1 MIICE
6 MFHRIIFLNSVL
18 LRPVNFVSG
27 FRLEFMNI
35 SFIISISSS
44 LTHFHGFQL
53 LVLLPWFIMI
63 VAKRVLEAAKI
74 TYANKIKESHFS
86 ETFLSVLFSASDKTK
101 LSPKNFSENSILDD
115 LGIYL
120 PVFLSRTNLKQHHI
134 SVSPKM
140 IKKVV
145 PNLDSSKAS
154 GLDYILVVGLKKCE
168 SKLNTYLLNSSIC
181 VCLKESCF
189 SYCWKI
195 SSLIPVLKS
204 VWGRST
210 TKNYHHV
217 SLLSVVSKGVN
228 NRIIDHPNK

>member
-18 LRPVNFVSG
+18 LLPVNFVSG
-27 FRLEFMNI
+27 FRLEFMYI

-53 LVLLPWFIMI
+53 LVLLPWFIVI

-101 LSPKNFSENSILDD
+101 LSTKNFSKNAILDD

-154 GLDYILVVGLKKCE
+154 GPDYILVMGLKKCE
-168 SKLNTYLLNSSIC
+168 SKLNTYLLNSM
-181 VCLKESCF
+181 CLSER
-189 SYCWKI
+189 
-195 SSLIPVLKS
+195 VLFFI
-204 VWGRST
+204 
-210 TKNYHHV
+210 
-217 SLLSVVSKGVN
+217 LLEDF
-228 NRIIDHPNK
+228 IIDSCIKECLGKIYN

>member
-1 MIICE
+1 M
-6 MFHRIIFLNSVL
+6 L
-18 LRPVNFVSG
+18 LLPVNFVSG
-27 FRLEFMNI
+27 FRLEFMYI

-53 LVLLPWFIMI
+53 LVLLPWFVVI
-63 VAKRVLEAAKI
+63 VAKRVLEATKI

-86 ETFLSVLFSASDKTK
+86 ETF

-154 GLDYILVVGLKKCE
+154 GPDYILVVGLKKCK
-168 SKLNTYLLNSSIC
+168 SKLNTYLLNSSVC

-210 TKNYHHV
+210 TKNYHPV

-228 NRIIDHPNK
+228 KNL